1 MSRPDFS
8 DAVSDIQ
15 ALLGDA
21 GPTVAS
27 LDDAGTTM
35 AGPDDAGTTI
45 AGLDDATPA
54 RLMRIRQA
62 IVAQP
67 RTSGHGRTWWP
78 GRPQRKRR
86 RVVLGCIAVPAL
98 LAATAAG
105 WAIAA
110 SPPASHLTMAVV
122 CYSLPHLPEPGIPE
136 SAAGGTDPGLSPTA
150 FCAPQWAAGDVVSGV
165 HRVPASLVA
174 CANPALGEVAV
185 FPDTTCAAAH
195 LPPLPAGYGEASRQ
209 FYAMESALITELTGS
224 GSQSRCVSEP
234 AAVSFTRQA
243 LRSYGFSS
251 WRIIPPQRAGGQ
263 LCWQAQPDPA
273 THTIQ
278 IVPQPGVY
286 PPSVARVEQVIRE
299 TLSVP
304 AGACR
309 SGSTPENAAS
319 TIRKLVAALQRAGYG
334 TWKVTLQQP
343 ATSQLP
349 CYEEVQYPPGDH
361 SVLLTP
367 VAMAASTY

>member
-1 MSRPDFS
+1 MCRPDFS

-21 GPTVAS
+21 GPTMAGQ
-27 LDDAGTTM
+27 DDAGTTM
-35 AGPDDAGTTI
+35 

-62 IVAQP
+62 IIAQP

-98 LAATAAG
+98 LSATAAG
-105 WAIAA
+105 WAIVA

-122 CYSLPHLPEPGIPE
+122 CYSLPHLPEPGISE

-165 HRVPASLVA
+165 HHVPASLVA
-174 CANPALGEVAV
+174 CANHALGEVAV

-195 LPPLPAGYGEASRQ
+195 LPPLPADYEQASRQ
-209 FYAMESALITELTGS
+209 FDALDNALIAGLTGS
-224 GSQSRCVSEP
+224 GSRSRCVSEA

-251 WRIIPPQRAGGQ
+251 WRIIPPQRAGGPW
-263 LCWQAQPDPA
+263 CWQAQPDPA

-319 TIRKLVAALQRAGYG
+319 TLRKLVAALQHAGYG

-343 ATSQLP
+343 ATRQLP

-361 SVLLTP
+361 SVLLSP
-367 VAMAASTY
+367 VGGAASTY

>member
-1 MSRPDFS
+1 LLILGLMIPGLLIPGLLIPGLLIPVAPRPARPASSPDLPSASTPRRSEMSRPDFS
-8 DAVSDIQ
+8 DAISDIQ
-15 ALLGDA
+15 ALLG
-21 GPTVAS
+21 
-27 LDDAGTTM
+27 DAGTTM
-35 AGPDDAGTTI
+35 AGPDDAGTTV

-110 SPPASHLTMAVV
+110 SPPANHLTMAVV
-122 CYSLPHLPEPGIPE
+122 CYSLPHLPEPGISE

-165 HRVPASLVA
+165 HHVPASLVA

-195 LPPLPAGYGEASRQ
+195 LPALPAGYEQASRQ
-209 FYAMESALITELTGS
+209 FDALDNALIDGLTGS

-251 WRIIPPQRAGGQ
+251 WRIIATQLAGGPW
-263 LCWQAQPDPA
+263 CWQAQPDPA

-278 IVPQPGVY
+278 IVPQPGVF
-286 PPSVARVEQVIRE
+286 SD
-299 TLSVP
+299 
-304 AGACR
+304 
-309 SGSTPENAAS
+309 
-319 TIRKLVAALQRAGYG
+319 K
-334 TWKVTLQQP
+334 
-343 ATSQLP
+343 
-349 CYEEVQYPPGDH
+349 
-361 SVLLTP
+361 
-367 VAMAASTY
+367 